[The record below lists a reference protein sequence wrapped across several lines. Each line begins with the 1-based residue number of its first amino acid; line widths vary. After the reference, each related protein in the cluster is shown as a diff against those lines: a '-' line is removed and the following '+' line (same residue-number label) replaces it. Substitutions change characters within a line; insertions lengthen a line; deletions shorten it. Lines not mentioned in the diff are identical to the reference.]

1 MRTKKYLD
9 AGCVYFWACSPILI
23 SVATFITYAL
33 LGNQL
38 TPSKVFTSLALF
50 NMLISPLNS
59 FPWVIN
65 GLVQAWVSLK
75 RIQGFLDLKNI
86 NWFSYY
92 SFNQL
97 NVINIRP
104 SLDFDIK
111 GGQFFWEKDTMNSEN
126 FSRPKIVLNKIDL
139 KVKKGMIYLSFKF

>member
-1 MRTKKYLD
+1 M
-9 AGCVYFWACSPILI
+9 
-23 SVATFITYAL
+23 SVATFITYVL

-75 RIQGFLDLKNI
+75 RIQGFLDLKCL
-86 NWFSYY
+86 NWFTYY
-92 SFNQL
+92 SFNEL

-111 GGQFFWEKDTMNSEN
+111 GGQFFWEKQSSDSE
-126 FSRPKIVLNKIDL
+126 SCSLPHIILDKINL
-139 KVKKGMIYLSFKF
+139 KVKKGIIHYYQEIK